1 MYNRDVIAEWAL
13 FQTADHKGV
22 VVDGSERRVH
32 AGLVRNLVHA
42 SDNHPDNA
50 FAYPQVVLSFAVSGQ
65 EEAVLS
71 HRLDRIVSFIVGS
84 DLRHCT
90 PRHTRAPGAMCPSV
104 GQTRS
109 GAGITGIR

>member
-50 FAYPQVVLSFAVSGQ
+50 FACSSCSAVVCSTQPRRGC
-65 EEAVLS
+65 
-71 HRLDRIVSFIVGS
+71 IVSS
-84 DLRHCT
+84 D
-90 PRHTRAPGAMCPSV
+90 
-104 GQTRS
+104 
-109 GAGITGIR
+109 